1 MNPLVFLHVVQ
12 IIEQQAIL
20 EGQVWLFYRSFF
32 FRSYKDS
39 ESKKGLDQEE
49 IFEKPTRES
58 VQGENLQYFYMYIL
72 KFPTVLTLREE
83 RKKKKNHLYFL
94 WTEAVLIRFLQYK
107 EL

>member
-1 MNPLVFLHVVQ
+1 M
-12 IIEQQAIL
+12 
-20 EGQVWLFYRSFF
+20 SFF

-83 RKKKKNHLYFL
+83 RKKKKNHLY
-94 WTEAVLIRFLQYK
+94 VL
-107 EL
+107 